1 MALIPFP
8 NVPNS
13 PGVPL
18 IPRSPNFPPLAGIGL
33 GVLEGIIWRSFQI
46 NSRWGIF
53 DSQGRALGNPQN
65 LILESIGIGSTLS
78 TASVEFAKETR
89 VSDFPLEKGGFASYN
104 KVELPAEPIV
114 TLNISGSDSARQ
126 AFLNDID
133 KACKSTDLYDVV
145 TPEITYKGYS
155 IERYNYQR
163 KSERGCTLLRV
174 EIGLKEVR
182 EVSAKLT
189 KAAPKQPSAQ
199 PQVDN
204 GKVQAQQPDVSTL
217 KSITDKVGF

>member
-8 NVPNS
+8 NVPDS

-46 NSRWGIF
+46 DSRWGIF
-53 DSQGRALGNPQN
+53 DSQGRAVGNPQN
-65 LILESIGIGSTLS
+65 LILETVGIGSMLS
-78 TASVEFAKETR
+78 TKSVEFVKETR

-104 KVELPAEPIV
+104 KVEMPAEPTV
-114 TLNISGSDSARQ
+114 TLCVSGSESARQ
-126 AFLNDID
+126 SFLKDID
-133 KACKSTDLYDVV
+133 SACKSTDLYSVI
-145 TPEITYKGYS
+145 TPEITYANYS

-163 KSERGCTLLRV
+163 RSERGCTLLQV
-174 EIGLKEVR
+174 EISLKEVR
-182 EVSAKLT
+182 EVSAQFT
-189 KAAPKQPSAQ
+189 KATPKQPAAA

-204 GKVQAQQPDVSTL
+204 GKVQAQPPNVSTL
-217 KSITDKVGF
+217 KSITDKIGF

>member
-8 NVPNS
+8 NVPDS

-65 LILESIGIGSTLS
+65 LILESLGIGSTLS
-78 TASVEFAKETR
+78 TASVEFSKETR

-126 AFLNDID
+126 AFLNDVD

-182 EVSAKLT
+182 EVSAQFT
-189 KAAPKQPSAQ
+189 KAAPKQPGAQ

-204 GKVQAQQPDVSTL
+204 GKVQAQQPNVSTL

>member
-53 DSQGRALGNPQN
+53 DNQGRALGNPQN

-78 TASVEFAKETR
+78 TASVEFTKETR

-145 TPEITYKGYS
+145 TPEITYKGYA

-182 EVSAKLT
+182 EVSAQFT
-189 KAAPKQPSAQ
+189 KAAPKQPGAQ

-204 GKVQAQQPDVSTL
+204 GKVQAQQPSVSTL
-217 KSITDKVGF
+217 KSITDKIGF

>member
-1 MALIPFP
+1 MVMIPFP
-8 NVPNS
+8 NVPDS

-46 NSRWGIF
+46 DSRWGIF
-53 DSQGRALGNPQN
+53 DSKGNAVGNPQN
-65 LILESIGIGSTLS
+65 LILESVGLGSTLS
-78 TASVEFAKETR
+78 TKSVEFTKETR

-104 KVELPAEPIV
+104 KVEMPATPTV
-114 TLNISGSDSARQ
+114 VLCVSGRESARQ

-133 KACKSTDLYDVV
+133 KACKSTDLYSVV
-145 TPEITYKGYS
+145 TPEITYTNYA
-155 IERYNYQR
+155 IEKYNYQR
-163 KSERGCTLLRV
+163 RSEKGCTLLQV
-174 EIGLKEVR
+174 EIALKEVR

-189 KAAPKQPSAQ
+189 KATPKQPDAS

-204 GKVQAQQPDVSTL
+204 GKVQAQTPNVSTL
-217 KSITDKVGF
+217 KGITDKLGL

>member
-1 MALIPFP
+1 MAIIPFP
-8 NVPNS
+8 NVPDS

-78 TASVEFAKETR
+78 TASVEFSKETR

-182 EVSAKLT
+182 EVSAQFT
-189 KAAPKQPSAQ
+189 KAAPKQPGAQ

-204 GKVQAQQPDVSTL
+204 GKVQAQEPDVSTL
-217 KSITDKVGF
+217 KGIANKAAF

>member
-8 NVPNS
+8 NVPDS

-78 TASVEFAKETR
+78 TASVEFTKETR

-126 AFLNDID
+126 AFLNDVD

-182 EVSAKLT
+182 EVSAQFT
-189 KAAPKQPSAQ
+189 KAAPKQPGAQ

>member
-33 GVLEGIIWRSFQI
+33 GILEGIIWRSFQVD
-46 NSRWGIF
+46 SRWGIF
-53 DSQGRALGNPQN
+53 DSQGNALGNPQN
-65 LILESIGIGSTLS
+65 LILESIGLGSMLS
-78 TASVEFAKETR
+78 TKSVEFVKETR

-104 KVELPAEPIV
+104 KVELPAEPVV
-114 TLNISGSDSARQ
+114 TLCVSGSESARQ

-133 KACKSTDLYDVV
+133 KACKSTDLYSVV
-145 TPEITYKGYS
+145 TPEITYVNYA
-155 IERYNYQR
+155 IEKYNYQR
-163 KSERGCTLLRV
+163 RSEKGCTLLQV
-174 EIGLKEVR
+174 EIALKEIR
-182 EVSAKLT
+182 EVAAKLT
-189 KAAPKQPSAQ
+189 KAAPKHPAAQ

-204 GKVQAQQPDVSTL
+204 GKVQAQKPDVSTL
-217 KSITDKVGF
+217 KSIANKAGF

>member
-65 LILESIGIGSTLS
+65 LILETIGIGSMLS
-78 TASVEFAKETR
+78 TKSVEFVKETR

-104 KVELPAEPIV
+104 KVEMPAEPTV
-114 TLNISGSDSARQ
+114 TLCVSGSESARQ
-126 AFLNDID
+126 AFLSDID
-133 KACKSTDLYDVV
+133 KACKSVDLYSVV
-145 TPEITYKGYS
+145 TPEITYSNYS

-163 KSERGCTLLRV
+163 RSERGCTLLQV
-174 EIGLKEVR
+174 EISLKEVR
-182 EVSAKLT
+182 EVSAQFA
-189 KAAPKQPSAQ
+189 KAAPKQPAAS

-204 GKVQAQQPDVSTL
+204 GKVQAQQPNVSTL
-217 KSITDKVGF
+217 KSITDKIGF